1 MYYYFSSDY
10 PAVIKIN
17 GIFYGKIQDVIKPL
31 NIEDNISPF
40 IEICPLKPDGTA
52 VNFFLNADF
61 LTCPPNGIS
70 VSDLKGG
77 YLIKFYERIDKLPF
91 DILAQEKFPYAVVTV
106 FTENSLKLSIETP
119 TDFYAETFNLNACPV
134 EIIPF
139 SQNNQRFFAIKFDL
153 DECLLAIYHISE
165 KVEKVFYKKVCT
177 FTFSPTFSTTEKF
190 NDIKKHVLTCSWE
203 FCDNTFKKKNVSC
216 KAKEDFNIDNLHE
229 RLIPYAFLENFLV
242 GDNIDEFLCENIKA
256 NANKL
261 QSYLGEFIGVF
272 PPPTFR
278 DINEVGLIYS
288 KGENLYE
295 IEYFTFELQNKKI
308 FNIIKK
314 DC

>member
-1 MYYYFSSDY
+1 MYYYFSSDH

-31 NIEDNISPF
+31 KVDNVTPF

-52 VNFFLNADF
+52 VNFILDAEF
-61 LTCPPNGIS
+61 LTSPPSGIS

-91 DILAQEKFPYAVVTV
+91 HILAQEKFPYAVVTV

-119 TDFYAETFNLNACPV
+119 TDFYAETFNLNTCPV

-139 SQNNQRFFAIKFDL
+139 SQNNEKFFAIKFGAC
-153 DECLLAIYHISE
+153 EYLLAIYHVNE
-165 KVEKVFYKKVCT
+165 KIEKVFYKNVCDCT
-177 FTFSPTFSTTEKF
+177 FTPEFITTEKF

-203 FCDNTFKKKNVSC
+203 FCDNTFKKKRLSC
-216 KAKEDFNIDNLHE
+216 KGKENFNIENLPE
-229 RLIPYAFLENFLV
+229 RLIPYAFLENFLI
-242 GDNIDEFLCENIKA
+242 GDSIDEFLCENIKT
-256 NANKL
+256 NSHKL
-261 QSYLGEFIGVF
+261 HSYLGEFIGVF
-272 PPPTFR
+272 PPPIFR

-288 KGENLYE
+288 KSENLYE
-295 IEYFTFELQNKKI
+295 VEYFTFELKDKKI
-308 FNIIKK
+308 FNVKK
-314 DC
+314 SER